1 MVYDELKAAIEN
13 GYKKIGIIEG
23 PDSISNAVERKEGFY
38 RALSEFDIKCV
49 KAVKKDYTYK
59 GGYEG
64 MKELLESN
72 LEAVFVSN
80 REMVIGALNFLGKSN
95 KDIYFIGFDD
105 IELPEFINIKCKFI
119 SQPIYEIGKTAAT
132 LLLDRINN
140 INKKVTNIIIR

>member
-1 MVYDELKAAIEN
+1 
-13 GYKKIGIIEG
+13 
-23 PDSISNAVERKEGFY
+23 
-38 RALSEFDIKCV
+38 
-49 KAVKKDYTYK
+49 
-59 GGYEG
+59 

-80 REMVIGALNFLGKSN
+80 REMVIGALNFLGKSD